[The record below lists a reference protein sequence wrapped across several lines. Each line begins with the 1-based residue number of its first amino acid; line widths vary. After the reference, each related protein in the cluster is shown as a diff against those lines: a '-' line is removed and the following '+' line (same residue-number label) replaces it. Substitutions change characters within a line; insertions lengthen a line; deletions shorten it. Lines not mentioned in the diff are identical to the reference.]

1 MVGYLP
7 AFDKT
12 TNDPAANRRWIL
24 VRMDKSL
31 FGAVERYIG
40 ELYGPEDPALAAAVH
55 AAEQA
60 GLPSIQISPGHGKL
74 LQILARAVHANRILE
89 IGTLGGYS
97 TIWLA
102 RALPP
107 AGRLVT
113 LEIDERRAAVARSN
127 IARAGLSEVAE
138 VRVAP
143 ATDSLRRMAD
153 RAEAPFD
160 LVFIDADEPNYVDYL
175 DATVKLSRPGSL
187 IVVDNVVREGAVLD
201 PDSADPRVI
210 GSRRFN
216 EKLAADTRLA
226 ATLITT
232 IGQSSYDGMAI
243 ALVLSID

>member
-12 TNDPAANRRWIL
+12 TNDARRNRHSIL

-40 ELYGPEDPALAAAVH
+40 ELFGPEDEALTASLSAARR
-55 AAEQA
+55 A
-60 GLPSIQISPGHGKL
+60 GLPNIEISPGHGKL
-74 LQILARAVHANRILE
+74 LQILASAVNANRILE
-89 IGTLGGYS
+89 IGTLAGYS

-102 RALPP
+102 RSLP
-107 AGRLVT
+107 ADGRLIT
-113 LEIDERRAAVARSN
+113 LEIDEPRAAVARSN
-127 IARAGLSEVAE
+127 IARAGLSEMVE

-143 ATDSLRRMAD
+143 AIDSLRLMVVNGEPA
-153 RAEAPFD
+153 FD
-160 LVFIDADEPNYVDYL
+160 LVFIDADEPSYVDYL
-175 DATVKLSRPGSL
+175 DAAVQLSRPGSL
-187 IVVDNVVREGAVLD
+187 IVVDNVVREGAVVE
-201 PDSADPRVI
+201 PDSVDPRVI

-232 IGQSSYDGMAI
+232 IGENSYDGVAI
-243 ALVLSID
+243 ALVLNSA